1 MATPFKYHN
10 LYLSQ
15 EFQFS
20 QLNQTFIYTLQEDLP
35 LLFYKYESEKVSLPH
50 SIDLKNKSHV
60 LT

>member
-1 MATPFKYHN
+1 MATPFQSNN

-15 EFQFS
+15 EFQFP
-20 QLNQTFIYTLQEDLP
+20 QLYQTFICRLQEDLP
-35 LLFYKYESEKVSLPH
+35 LLFYKYESEKVSLLH